1 MCLKVDPFGLDS
13 LKNSFLASNIVQAV
27 PAAGRQV
34 LFGLYD
40 NDGILRFIG
49 HDREACVAYA
59 DLFDLS
65 TAGCSLMDD
74 LPDYEM
80 EGFNPRLRRRLE
92 ARNN

>member
-1 MCLKVDPFGLDS
+1 MCLKADPSGLDS
-13 LKNSFLASNIVQAV
+13 LKNSLLGSNIVQAV
-27 PAAGRQV
+27 QAAGRQV

-40 NDGILRFIG
+40 SDGILRFIG
-49 HDREACVAYA
+49 QDREACVAYA

-65 TAGCSLMDD
+65 AAGCSLMDD